1 MNCIHD
7 DINTTYM
14 QSFMQS
20 LNPTSNK
27 TQNETCADLGGCDW
41 VWKIHINLIHIHCN
55 EISITRPPKTKLFL
69 GPRPLPP
76 GIYFWTCAWH
86 IHACTLLHAICIEI
100 NTVLFKKCIVIYTKR
115 LLHANLIFISNIG
128 YISIEVSY
136 LILIFK

>member
-20 LNPTSNK
+20 LNPTFNK
-27 TQNETCADLGGCDW
+27 TQNETCADLEGFDW

-69 GPRPLPP
+69 GPRPPP
-76 GIYFWTCAWH
+76 PWNFFLDLCMTYTCVH
-86 IHACTLLHAICIEI
+86 SFACYMHR
-100 NTVLFKKCIVIYTKR
+100 N
-115 LLHANLIFISNIG
+115 
-128 YISIEVSY
+128 
-136 LILIFK
+136 

>member
-20 LNPTSNK
+20 LNPTFNK
-27 TQNETCADLGGCDW
+27 TQNETCADLEGFDW

-69 GPRPLPP
+69 GPRPPP
-76 GIYFWTCAWH
+76 PWNFFYRPVHDTYMRA
-86 IHACTLLHAICIEI
+86 
-100 NTVLFKKCIVIYTKR
+100 LFCMLY
-115 LLHANLIFISNIG
+115 A
-128 YISIEVSY
+128 
-136 LILIFK
+136 